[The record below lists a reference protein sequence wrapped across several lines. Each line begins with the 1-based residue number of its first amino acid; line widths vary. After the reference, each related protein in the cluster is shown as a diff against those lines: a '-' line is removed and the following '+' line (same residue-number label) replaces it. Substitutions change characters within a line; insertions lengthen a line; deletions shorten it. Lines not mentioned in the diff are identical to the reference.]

1 MKVIIHT
8 QGINYIS
15 ANINTKMSFSTN
27 TVILFLLLTAI
38 LVGLITS
45 GNFLTY
51 AQEYAGQNFIG
62 NDASLYSTPQ
72 NSLSTIQPLQSF
84 PVATPPPPPPQT
96 YSQQSLPP
104 PPQTYSQQSLPPPP
118 IQNVQL
124 TQQQVTVEICS
135 NGIDDDRD
143 GLIDEVGCTTSTTIT
158 VEICSNGIDD
168 DRDGLID
175 EVGCT
180 FQQQQQQFQQQIFP
194 PPTPIIPILPRPQP
208 PQQSPISQC
217 EVYTLTVKGTS
228 NLAKVKESLDKNT
241 DLTFEINSV
250 LVPYDKYRIDQD
262 LVSGKVYIDKDTKYE
277 KELNYH
283 IKRITNDCRVIAY
296 LDDNNNN
303 NHNDN
308 NHNDNNDY

>member
-1 MKVIIHT
+1 MKVIIHA
-8 QGINYIS
+8 QSINYIS
-15 ANINTKMSFSTN
+15 ANINAKMSYSTN
-27 TVILFLLLTAI
+27 TVILFLLLIVI
-38 LVGLITS
+38 LGLITS
-45 GNFLTY
+45 GNFLVY
-51 AQEYAGQNFIG
+51 AQEYTGQDFIG
-62 NDASLYSTPQ
+62 NDASLYSTLQ
-72 NSLSTIQPLQSF
+72 NSISTIQPLQSF
-84 PVATPPPPPPQT
+84 PVATPPPPSPQT
-96 YSQQSLPP
+96 YTQQS
-104 PPQTYSQQSLPPPP
+104 PPQP

-124 TQQQVTVEICS
+124 IQQQLTVEICS

-180 FQQQQQQFQQQIFP
+180 FQQQQFQQQQIFP
-194 PPTPIIPILPRPQP
+194 PPTPIIPILPRPPP

-228 NLAKVKESLDKNT
+228 NLAKVKENLVKNT

-250 LVPYDKYRIDQD
+250 LVPYDKYRIDQE
-262 LVSGKVYIDKDTKYE
+262 LVSGKLYIDKDTKNE

-296 LDDNNNN
+296 LDDD
-303 NHNDN
+303 DN
-308 NHNDNNDY
+308 NHDDNNHDDNNNYDR

>member
-1 MKVIIHT
+1 
-8 QGINYIS
+8 
-15 ANINTKMSFSTN
+15 MSYSTN
-27 TVILFLLLTAI
+27 TVIILFLLLI
-38 LVGLITS
+38 LILGLITR
-45 GNFLTY
+45 GNFLVY
-51 AQEYAGQNFIG
+51 AQEYTGQDFIG
-62 NDASLYSTPQ
+62 NDASLYSTLQ
-72 NSLSTIQPLQSF
+72 NSMSTIQPLQSF
-84 PVATPPPPPPQT
+84 PVAPPSPQT
-96 YSQQSLPP
+96 YTQQS
-104 PPQTYSQQSLPPPP
+104 PPQP

-124 TQQQVTVEICS
+124 IQQQQINVEICS

-143 GLIDEVGCTTSTTIT
+143 GLIDEAGCTTSSTTIN

-180 FQQQQQQFQQQIFP
+180 FQQQQFQQQIFP
-194 PPTPIIPILPRPQP
+194 APTPIIPILPRPQP

-228 NLAKVKESLDKNT
+228 NLAKVKENLDKNT

-250 LVPYDKYRIDQD
+250 LIPYDRYRINND

-296 LDDNNNN
+296 LDDDDDDNHNDR

-308 NHNDNNDY
+308 NNYLD

>member
-1 MKVIIHT
+1 
-8 QGINYIS
+8 
-15 ANINTKMSFSTN
+15 MSYSTN
-27 TVILFLLLTAI
+27 TVIILFLLLI
-38 LVGLITS
+38 LILGLITR
-45 GNFLTY
+45 GNFLVY
-51 AQEYAGQNFIG
+51 AQEYTGQDFIG
-62 NDASLYSTPQ
+62 NDASLYSTLQ
-72 NSLSTIQPLQSF
+72 NSMSTIQPLQSF
-84 PVATPPPPPPQT
+84 PVAPPSPQT
-96 YSQQSLPP
+96 YTQQS
-104 PPQTYSQQSLPPPP
+104 PPQP

-124 TQQQVTVEICS
+124 IQQQQVTVEICS

-143 GLIDEVGCTTSTTIT
+143 GLIDEVGCT
-158 VEICSNGIDD
+158 
-168 DRDGLID
+168 
-175 EVGCT
+175 
-180 FQQQQQQFQQQIFP
+180 FQQQQFQQQIFP

-228 NLAKVKESLDKNT
+228 NLAKVKENLDKNT

-250 LVPYDKYRIDQD
+250 LVPYDRYRTNDE

-296 LDDNNNN
+296 LDDDDDDNHNDR

-308 NHNDNNDY
+308 NNYLD